1 MIRSSV
7 RGKRVYLT
15 VCGNEIAPIL
25 RMIMRGGKEQRIE
38 RISIEHRHRQAESS
52 WKEEKRRQLTNLLG
66 DWGSSARLSGRIRL
80 SACRGKGLA
89 GWPPFRCLSHRAQGD
104 KPSCKLQPHGEGPN
118 QSQEAGEIRR
128 ADGRGGRKQ
137 ANLGSTRTRAPSSPN
152 HGRRKVGGSF
162 ETAREEG
169 GGIERWFTGVV
180 VVLPRTSLLRSIET
194 DKGGGGGENG
204 GGRGRQ
210 GEGGKESWK

>member
-1 MIRSSV
+1 MLLLLPHASMIDRCCYSTRHKPRPLHRPFIKRGKRTEGWIHTKLAPFCIKRKQRNEDGVSALSSQQMIRSSV

-52 WKEEKRRQLTNLLG
+52 WKGEKAINQPARRLGELRPRVCREE
-66 DWGSSARLSGRIRL
+66 SGRL

-128 ADGRGGRKQ
+128 AEGMQGRKE
-137 ANLGSTRTRAPSSPN
+137 AG
-152 HGRRKVGGSF
+152 
-162 ETAREEG
+162 
-169 GGIERWFTGVV
+169 
-180 VVLPRTSLLRSIET
+180 
-194 DKGGGGGENG
+194 
-204 GGRGRQ
+204 
-210 GEGGKESWK
+210 